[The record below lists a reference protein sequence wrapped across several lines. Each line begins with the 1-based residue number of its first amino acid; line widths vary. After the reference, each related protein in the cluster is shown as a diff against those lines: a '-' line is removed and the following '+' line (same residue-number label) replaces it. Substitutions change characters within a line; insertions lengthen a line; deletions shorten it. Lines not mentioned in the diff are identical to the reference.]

1 MSVDGASVIGQK
13 RDRLFPAWQRDD
25 AVRWH
30 HDNTFFALSS
40 FFRMIALFYWLRAN
54 KHQEKYQIE
63 RKEKRTML
71 NYRQVLANASEYQE
85 LLARRGYELPLET
98 LQALDGQRLSLLQ
111 EVEECRRQVKEGSR
125 EVGKLL
131 QQSQGQ
137 ETAEIVDRKTQVTL
151 INERIKQLNSDLSA
165 AEARLETIMLD
176 VPNIPAPQT
185 PLGHSDQENPV
196 LRVWGEKPL
205 FDFPAKS
212 HDELGEKMGILDFE
226 RGAKLAGSRF
236 TVMKGAASRLE
247 RALTLFL
254 LDMAALEHGYTQVSV
269 PYMVNRKTITGTGQ
283 LPKFEDDMFR
293 VISEGRE
300 FFLIPTA
307 EVPVTNL
314 HADEILPEES
324 LPLLYCSLTPCFR
337 AEAGSAGRD
346 VKGLIRQHQFDKV
359 EMVHISKPEDSW
371 KQLEIMTHHAE
382 HILQRLGLHYRVV
395 ALCTGDIG
403 FSAQFTYDLE
413 VWLPSQN
420 AYREISSC
428 SNCGDFQARRAKIR
442 YKRQDTGKNELV
454 HTLNG
459 SGLPVGRTLI
469 AIMEQYQRS
478 DGSIVIPEPLHRYT
492 GFSHILPDGSM
503 K

>member
-1 MSVDGASVIGQK
+1 
-13 RDRLFPAWQRDD
+13 
-25 AVRWH
+25 
-30 HDNTFFALSS
+30 
-40 FFRMIALFYWLRAN
+40 
-54 KHQEKYQIE
+54 
-63 RKEKRTML
+63 ML
-71 NYRQVLANASEYQE
+71 NYRQILANPSEYKE
-85 LLARRGYELPLET
+85 LLARRGYELPLEA
-98 LQALDGQRLSLLQ
+98 LQELDHQRLALLQ
-111 EVEECRRQVKEGSR
+111 EVEKCRRQVKEGSR

-131 QQSQGQ
+131 QRSQGQ
-137 ETAEIVDRKTQVTL
+137 ETEEIVAQKAQMAQ
-151 INERIKQLNSDLSA
+151 ISEHIKQLDNDLSA
-165 AEARLETIMLD
+165 TETQLETIMLD
-176 VPNIPAPQT
+176 VPNVPAPQT
-185 PLGHSDQENPV
+185 PLGHSEQENPV
-196 LRVWGEKPL
+196 IRTWGKKPL
-205 FDFPAKS
+205 FSFPAKS

-236 TVMKGAASRLE
+236 TVLKGAASRLE
-247 RALTLFL
+247 RALAFFL
-254 LDMAALEHGYTQVSV
+254 VDMAVLEHGYTQVSV
-269 PYMVNRKTITGTGQ
+269 PYLVNRKTITGTGQ
-283 LPKFEDDMFR
+283 LPKFENDMFR
-293 VISEGRE
+293 VVSEERE

-359 EMVHISKPEDSW
+359 EMVHISKPENSW
-371 KQLEIMTHHAE
+371 DQLETMTHHAE
-382 HILQRLGLHYRVV
+382 NILQRLGLHYRVV

-413 VWLPSQN
+413 VWLPGQN

-442 YKRQDTGKNELV
+442 YKCKDTGKNELV

-459 SGLPVGRTLI
+459 SGLPIGRTLI

-478 DGSIVIPEPLHRYT
+478 DGSIAIPESLRRYT
-492 GFSHILPDGSM
+492 GFSYILPDGSTE
-503 K
+503 